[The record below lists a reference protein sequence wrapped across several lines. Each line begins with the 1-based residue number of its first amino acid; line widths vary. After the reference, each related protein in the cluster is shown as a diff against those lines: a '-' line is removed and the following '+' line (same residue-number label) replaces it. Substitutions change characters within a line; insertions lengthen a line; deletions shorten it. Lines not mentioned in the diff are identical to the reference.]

1 MPRESLAERNRKQ
14 RARQQEIRD
23 AQRENKRPGR
33 DDIARATLYWMI
45 TQALDKST
53 EERLE
58 MMQAHIVDLLS
69 SQGFDEAASFAV
81 FDDLIEKY
89 KDGRWR
95 FRRKV
100 HLIDKPDDL
109 DLDF

>member
-1 MPRESLAERNRKQ
+1 
-14 RARQQEIRD
+14 
-23 AQRENKRPGR
+23 
-33 DDIARATLYWMI
+33 MI
-45 TQALDKST
+45 TRALDKST
-53 EERLE
+53 EGQLE
-58 MMQAHIVDLLS
+58 MMQAHIVDLIA
-69 SQGFDEAASFAV
+69 SQGFDEAASYAV

-109 DLDF
+109 DLDV